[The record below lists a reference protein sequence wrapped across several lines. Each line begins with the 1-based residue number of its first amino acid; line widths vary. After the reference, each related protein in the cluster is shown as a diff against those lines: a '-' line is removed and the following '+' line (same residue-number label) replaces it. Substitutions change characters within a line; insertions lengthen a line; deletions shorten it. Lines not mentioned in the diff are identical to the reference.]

1 MVSRADEGGGRSNKK
16 SEEEENTSHGEDVV
30 CLCEVRFD
38 QAQLRLAVRACSNI
52 YVESLRQLE

>member
-16 SEEEENTSHGEDVV
+16 GEEEENTSHGDDVDCDFV
-30 CLCEVRFD
+30 WI
-38 QAQLRLAVRACSNI
+38 QPPQLRLAVRACSNI